1 MKKRKKVKKGTY
13 GYIRYQKIRTTLVTI
28 GLFVLPLAIFTV
40 GFIQTGTRK
49 NWFTILAILGC
60 LPACKSLVSMIMIL
74 MQKSVGPQVYEQAK
88 TANGNLTAGYE
99 LVFTAYEHSY
109 PVNTLVVCGD
119 QVLCY
124 TPDEKA
130 DTAYLEKHITRV
142 LSVNGFTSAQVK
154 VMKDFKKYL
163 QRASDICAKQ
173 DHYREGIAFTPDER
187 YPELSRDEL
196 IFHTLLAI
204 SL

>member
-1 MKKRKKVKKGTY
+1 MKKKKRVRKGAY
-13 GYIRYQKIRTTLVTI
+13 GYIRHQKIRTTMITL
-28 GLFVLPLAIFTV
+28 GLFVLPLAIFTA
-40 GFIQTGTRK
+40 GYLQTGTRK

-74 MQKSVGPQVYEQAK
+74 MQKPVEKQVYEQAK
-88 TANGNLTAGYE
+88 AANGNLTAGYE
-99 LVFTAYEHSY
+99 LVFTTYERSF
-109 PVNTLVVCGD
+109 PINTLIVCGD
-119 QVLCY
+119 QVVCY

-130 DTAYLEKHITRV
+130 DLAVLEKHISRI
-142 LSVNGFTSAQVK
+142 LSANGFTSVQVK
-154 VMKDFKKYL
+154 ALKDLKKYL
-163 QRASDICAKQ
+163 QRASDICSRQ
-173 DHYREGIAFTPDER
+173 DHYREGIEFVPDER